1 MNQNESKSKVLE
13 LDEFR
18 SKIDQCDEEI
28 VHLLSARAS
37 CAREIGHIKQELG
50 VATYQPTRELAV
62 LEHVRSRNEG
72 PLKNDAITRVFKAI
86 IDESRKLEGVSD
98 DEKV

>member
-1 MNQNESKSKVLE
+1 MNQKESKSKLLE

-18 SKIDQCDEEI
+18 KKIDECDEEI
-28 VHLLSARAS
+28 VRLLNARAS
-37 CAREIGHIKQELG
+37 CAREIGNIKNELG
-50 VATYQPTRELAV
+50 VATYQPTREQVV
-62 LEHVRSRNEG
+62 LEHVGSRNEG

-86 IDESRKLEGVSD
+86 IDESRKLEGVSN

>member
-1 MNQNESKSKVLE
+1 MNQNGSKSKLLE
-13 LDEFR
+13 LDKFR
-18 SKIDQCDEEI
+18 REIDQCDEEI
-28 VHLLSARAS
+28 VRLLNARAS
-37 CAREIGHIKQELG
+37 CAREIGNIKKELG
-50 VATYQPTRELAV
+50 VATYQPTRESAV

-72 PLKNDAITRVFKAI
+72 PLKNDAITGVFKVI